1 MVYASMLASV
11 ASGGIRLV
19 YLLLVILTV
28 LLLLVGCGI
37 AVYTLYNLRKD
48 SLALV
53 SMEQLDSEN
62 R

>member
-19 YLLLVILTV
+19 YLLLVILAV

-53 SMEQLDSEN
+53 SM
-62 R
+62 

>member
-1 MVYASMLASV
+1 MVCASMLASV

-19 YLLLVILTV
+19 YLLLVILAV
-28 LLLLVGCGI
+28 VLLLVGCGI

>member
-19 YLLLVILTV
+19 YLLLVILAV